1 MRNKSHTRSYRR
13 VLAVCAR
20 DNDGVKSQGHSD
32 LANGAYNERAPLV
45 CCEERRDK
53 CEKSDKEKR
62 EGDKPEEADSVN
74 AKIGKGF
81 LQVYLCNGHT
91 RKYHQLSQRSF
102 CIAIM
107 AMQDLILGSFLPSF
121 FSKKRKSRS
130 DKSKIETGKLAVQ
143 FEFIAIFLC

>member
-32 LANGAYNERAPLV
+32 RANGAYNECAPIV
-45 CCEERRDK
+45 CCE
-53 CEKSDKEKR
+53 EKR